1 MPGGVF
7 RTGSLAGYLLVA
19 GATLTGC
26 SREAADAVESG
37 DPFNSQAR
45 RTEDKFGEGF
55 GNAFRADPM
64 SEPTEVSDADVKPVS
79 RTAEP
84 VPIS

>member
-7 RTGSLAGYLLVA
+7 RMGSLAGYLLVA
-19 GATLTGC
+19 GATLTAC
-26 SREAADAVESG
+26 SPEAADRVDAG
-37 DPFNSQAR
+37 DPFDSQAR
-45 RTEDKFGEGF
+45 RTEDKFGQGF

-64 SEPTEVSDADVKPVS
+64 SEPTEVSDADMAPVS

-84 VPIS
+84 VPIN